1 VSTYQTDEEQVEALK
16 KWWKEHGKSIIAG
29 AVVGL
34 SLVLGWQGWER
45 YDRGQAEQAAGYY
58 SEFSNTVRSGQ
69 AAQAAEQGDRLI
81 KQFGDSAYASF
92 AALEL
97 ARLAY
102 DEGRFDQ
109 ARERLQWVA
118 DHSVDAAL
126 AQLGRLRLGQ
136 LLLDQ
141 GELDAARG
149 VVDAADKGSYVASFA
164 ELRGDIAVAA
174 GDNAAAAAAYQEA
187 LAADAENADL
197 VRMKLA
203 DTGHAPAL

>member
-1 VSTYQTDEEQVEALK
+1 MSTYQTDEEQVEALK

-34 SLVLGWQGWER
+34 SLVLGWQGWAR
-45 YDRGQAEQAAGYY
+45 YDRSQAELAAGYY
-58 SEFSNTVRSGQ
+58 SEFTSTVRGGQ
-69 AAQAAEQGDRLI
+69 TAQAAEQGERLI

-174 GDNAAAAAAYQEA
+174 GDNATAAAAYQEA
-187 LAADAENADL
+187 LAAGAENADL